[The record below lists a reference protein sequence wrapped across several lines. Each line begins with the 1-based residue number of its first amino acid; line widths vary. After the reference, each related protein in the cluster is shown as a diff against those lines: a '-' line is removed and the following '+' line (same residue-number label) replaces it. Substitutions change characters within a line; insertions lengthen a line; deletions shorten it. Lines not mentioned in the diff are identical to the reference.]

1 MQYLT
6 PDMSLGEA
14 LGLLD
19 LLSPGVVASRRAM
32 QAGRAVD
39 VTALYRKLKSLLALL
54 QCTSP
59 VEEGWGWVLG
69 AGLLLCPSVA
79 VICSVDHWLMRAG
92 TGCVSRASPLWACP
106 QLCSLVCILSCVGH
120 RLMRVGAGRSQMI
133 TVHVPLAALASVGA
147 YTLPVHASVVGF
159 VCSVWH

>member
-59 VEEGWGWVLG
+59 AEEGWGWALG
-69 AGLLLCPSVA
+69 ACLLLCPSV
-79 VICSVDHWLMRAG
+79 SVLHWLMRAG
-92 TGCVSRASPLWACP
+92 
-106 QLCSLVCILSCVGH
+106 
-120 RLMRVGAGRSQMI
+120 AG
-133 TVHVPLAALASVGA
+133 
-147 YTLPVHASVVGF
+147 
-159 VCSVWH
+159 